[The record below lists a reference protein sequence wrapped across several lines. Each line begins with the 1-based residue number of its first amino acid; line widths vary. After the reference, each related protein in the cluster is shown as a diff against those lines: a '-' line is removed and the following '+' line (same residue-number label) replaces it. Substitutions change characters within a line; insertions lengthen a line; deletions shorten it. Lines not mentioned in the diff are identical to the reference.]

1 MKIFGKNAIIEQF
14 LADGINYMFGNP
26 GTTEEGFLDVLKDYP
41 QFKYILTLHE
51 SVAVSIADG
60 YARKTGKP
68 AVVQLHSGVGL
79 GNGIGMLYQANR
91 GHTPLVVIAGE
102 AGIKYE
108 AMDAQMAANLVDMA
122 RPVTKWAYKVT
133 DRTSLLRILR
143 RAIKISTTPPTGPV
157 FVSLPMDILEQEF
170 EEEIIPSTIIK
181 TDTYPD
187 DETIDLISGFLANSN
202 KPLFIVGDGISASN
216 AQEELNDLANFL
228 GAEVWGADYS
238 EVNIKSSNSLYMGNL
253 GHMFGDYSHSIIKNA
268 DVILICGSYV
278 FPEVF
283 PLLKDAFSKG
293 TKIIHID
300 KNSYEIAKNFPV
312 DIGLVAGPKLTLK
325 KLLNTLSNKIS
336 QEKKSKA
343 EERKKQILS
352 HKEQRLKDEIIKDN
366 QRSKENLHPSHFMS
380 ELAKQLPD
388 NAIIFDEA
396 LTCSPD
402 LTRYI
407 KPDIPGSYFLTRGG
421 SLGVGI
427 PGAIGIKLAAENKT
441 VIGFSGDG
449 GSLYTIQA
457 LWSAAH
463 HKINAKFVICNNRS
477 YKLLKLNIDEYWK
490 KNQIQ
495 PHEYPEL
502 FDLKNPNIRF
512 DLLAQSMGVQAER
525 IEKYEE
531 IEPAIKR
538 MLNTKE
544 PFLIEFI
551 IGNEGG

>member
-1 MKIFGKNAIIEQF
+1 MKILGKNAIIEQF

-41 QFKYILTLHE
+41 QIKYILTLHE
-51 SVAVSIADG
+51 SVAVGIADG

-102 AGIKYE
+102 AGVKYE

-122 RPVTKWAYKVT
+122 KPVTKWAYKVT
-133 DRTSLLRILR
+133 DRSSLLRILR

-170 EEEIIPSTIIK
+170 EEEIMPSTIIN

-216 AQEELNDLANFL
+216 AQEELDDLANFL

-312 DIGLVAGPKLTLK
+312 DIGLVADPKLTLK
-325 KLLNTLSNKIS
+325 KLLDTLSNKIS
-336 QEKKSKA
+336 QEKKLKA
-343 EERKKQILS
+343 EERKEKILLN
-352 HKEQRLKDEIIKDN
+352 KEQKLQNEIAKDN
-366 QRSKENLHPSHFMS
+366 LRSKENLHASHFMS
-380 ELAKQLPD
+380 ELAKQLPE
-388 NAIIFDEA
+388 NAVIFDEA

-407 KPDIPGSYFLTRGG
+407 KPDVPGSYFLTRGG

-427 PGAIGIKLAAENKT
+427 PGAIGIKLAAEEKT

-463 HKINAKFVICNNRS
+463 HKINAKFVICNNHS

-490 KNQIQ
+490 ENKIR

-502 FDLKNPNIRF
+502 FDLKNPNVRF

-531 IEPAIKR
+531 IEPAIRK
-538 MLNTKE
+538 MLTTE
-544 PFLIEFI
+544 GPFLIEFVI
-551 IGNEGG
+551 NE

>member
-1 MKIFGKNAIIEQF
+1 MKILGKNAIIEQF

-41 QFKYILTLHE
+41 QIKYILTLHE
-51 SVAVSIADG
+51 SVAVGIADG

-102 AGIKYE
+102 AGVKYE

-122 RPVTKWAYKVT
+122 KPVTKWAYKVT
-133 DRTSLLRILR
+133 DRSSLLRILR

-170 EEEIIPSTIIK
+170 EEEIMPSTLIN

-216 AQEELNDLANFL
+216 AQEELDDLANFL

-253 GHMFGDYSHSIIKNA
+253 GHMFGDYSHSIIKDA

-312 DIGLVAGPKLTLK
+312 DIGLVADPKLTLK
-325 KLLNTLSNKIS
+325 KLLDTLSNKIS
-336 QEKKSKA
+336 QEKKLKA
-343 EERKKQILS
+343 EERKEKILLN
-352 HKEQRLKDEIIKDN
+352 KEQKLQNEIAKDN
-366 QRSKENLHPSHFMS
+366 LRSKENLHASHFMS
-380 ELAKQLPD
+380 ELAKQLPE
-388 NAIIFDEA
+388 NAVIFDEA

-407 KPDIPGSYFLTRGG
+407 KPDVPGSYFLTRGG

-427 PGAIGIKLAAENKT
+427 PGAIGIKLAAEEKT

-463 HKINAKFVICNNRS
+463 HKINAKFVICNNHS

-490 KNQIQ
+490 ENKIR

-502 FDLKNPNIRF
+502 FDLKNPNVRF

-531 IEPAIKR
+531 IEPAIRK
-538 MLNTKE
+538 MLTTE
-544 PFLIEFI
+544 GPFLIEFVI
-551 IGNEGG
+551 NE

>member
-1 MKIFGKNAIIEQF
+1 MKRLGKNAIIEQF

-26 GTTEEGFLDVLKDYP
+26 GTTEEGFLDILKDYP

-51 SVAVSIADG
+51 SAAVGIADG

-68 AVVQLHSGVGL
+68 AVIQLHSGVGL
-79 GNGIGMLYQANR
+79 GNGVGMLYQANR
-91 GHTPLVVIAGE
+91 GHTPLIVIAGE

-122 RPVTKWAYKVT
+122 KPVTKWAYKVT
-133 DRTSLLRILR
+133 DRSSLLRILR

-170 EEEIIPSTIIK
+170 EEEIIPSTIIN
-181 TDTYPD
+181 TDTCPD
-187 DETIDLISGFLANSN
+187 NETIDLISGFLASSN
-202 KPLFIVGDGISASN
+202 KPIFIVGDGISASN
-216 AQEELNDLANFL
+216 AQEELNDFANFL

-238 EVNIKSSNSLYMGNL
+238 EVNIKMTDSLYMGNL
-253 GHMFGDYSHSIIKNA
+253 GHMFGDFSHSIIKNA
-268 DVILICGSYV
+268 DLILICGSYV

-300 KNSYEIAKNFPV
+300 KNPYEIAKNFPV
-312 DIGLVAGPKLTLK
+312 DIGLVADPKLTLK
-325 KLLNTLSNKIS
+325 RLLDTLTNKMS
-336 QEKKSKA
+336 QEKKLRA
-343 EERKKQILS
+343 EERKEQILLI
-352 HKEQRLKDEIIKDN
+352 KENKLQDEIAKDN
-366 QRSKENLHPSHFMS
+366 LRSKEKLHQSHFMS
-380 ELAKQLPD
+380 ELAKQLPE

-396 LTCSPD
+396 ITCSKD

-407 KPDIPGSYFLTRGG
+407 HPDTPGSYFLTRGG

-427 PGAIGIKLAAENKT
+427 PSAIGIKLAAEDKT

-477 YKLLKLNIDEYWK
+477 YKILKLNIDEYWK
-490 KNQIQ
+490 ENKIP
-495 PHEYPEL
+495 PHQYPEL
-502 FDLKNPNIRF
+502 FDLKNPNIKF
-512 DLLAQSMGVQAER
+512 DVLAESMGIQAEK
-525 IEKYEE
+525 IEKYEQ
-531 IEPAIKR
+531 IEPAIRK
-538 MLNTKE
+538 MLNTDA

-551 IGNEGG
+551 IDDAE